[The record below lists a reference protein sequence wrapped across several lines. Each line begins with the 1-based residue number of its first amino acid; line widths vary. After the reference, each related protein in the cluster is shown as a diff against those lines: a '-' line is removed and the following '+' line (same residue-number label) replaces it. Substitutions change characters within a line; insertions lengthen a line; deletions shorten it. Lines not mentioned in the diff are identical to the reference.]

1 MLTKEEVVK
10 AVPATL
16 RNSVSQA
23 LVDTINNI
31 TSDPLIAE
39 QVRNNFISYAN
50 VLKDGKFK
58 TQDYVNAVTYV
69 SFKLMGYSNE
79 DSYFR
84 TFPQRHADLLA
95 KGTSKK
101 DISAYVSAY
110 HRGKLVNLIME
121 QSLVPTWVLNQDLYQ
136 KALNVQADLMV
147 NADSEKVRTEAANSI
162 LTHLKKPEANGLQVN
177 LNMQDN
183 SGMAELKNTL
193 ADLAAQQKAL
203 IENGVSAKEIAGA
216 KLIEGEVVDV

>member
-16 RNSVSQA
+16 KSSISQT
-23 LVDTINNI
+23 LVDTINNV

-39 QVRNNFISYAN
+39 QIRNNFVSYAN

-58 TQDYVNAVTYV
+58 TQDYLNAVTYV
-69 SFKLMGYSNE
+69 SYKLMGYSNE
-79 DSYFR
+79 DSYYR

-110 HRGKLVNLIME
+110 HKGKLVNLIME
-121 QSLVPTWVLNQDLYQ
+121 QSLVPTWVLNQDMYQ
-136 KALNVQADLMV
+136 KALNVQADLML
-147 NADSEKVRTEAANSI
+147 NATSEKVRTDAANSI

-183 SGMAELKNTL
+183 SGMNELKNTL
-193 ADLAAQQKAL
+193 SELAAQQRA
-203 IENGVSAKEIAGA
+203 IIQQGVSVRDVAASP
-216 KLIEGEVVDV
+216 LIEGEVVND

>member
-10 AVPATL
+10 AVPANL
-16 RNSVSQA
+16 KSVVTQT
-23 LVDTINNI
+23 LVDTINNV

-39 QVRNNFISYAN
+39 QIRNNFISYAN

-58 TQDYVNAVTYV
+58 TQDYLNAITYV
-69 SFKLMGYSNE
+69 SYKLMGYNNE

-101 DISAYVSAY
+101 DISAYVAAY
-110 HRGKLVNLIME
+110 HKGKLVNLIIE
-121 QSLVPTWVLNQDLYQ
+121 SSHIPTWLLNQDAYQ
-136 KALNVQADLMV
+136 KAINTQVDLMV
-147 NADSEKVRTEAANSI
+147 NATSEKVRCDAANSI
-162 LTHLKKPEANGLQVN
+162 LTHLKKPEVQGVQLN

-193 ADLAAQQKAL
+193 SELANQQKQL
-203 IENGVSAKEIAGA
+203 IESGVSARVIAA
-216 KLIEGEVVDV
+216 SPLIEGEVVDV